1 MQYKHVRKV
10 GLQEELD
17 VISKITVRVNH
28 VLHNNVVVGRA
39 AWDSAELQAAPKEVH
54 FAEQTLG
61 VICQLHHLLR
71 AAHEEQ
77 CLIAITPAATVLAV
91 THNGPAAAEQV
102 QYQAV
107 HQHNAELRV
116 QAA

>member
-1 MQYKHVRKV
+1 MRKV

-39 AWDSAELQAAPKEVH
+39 AWDSAELQAALKEVH

-61 VICQLHHLLR
+61 VICHLHHLLR
-71 AAHEEQ
+71 AAHEEHS
-77 CLIAITPAATVLAV
+77 LIVITPAATASAA
-91 THNGPAAAEQV
+91 THNGPAVAEQV
-102 QYQAV
+102 QYRAV
-107 HQHNAELRV
+107 QQNNAELRV